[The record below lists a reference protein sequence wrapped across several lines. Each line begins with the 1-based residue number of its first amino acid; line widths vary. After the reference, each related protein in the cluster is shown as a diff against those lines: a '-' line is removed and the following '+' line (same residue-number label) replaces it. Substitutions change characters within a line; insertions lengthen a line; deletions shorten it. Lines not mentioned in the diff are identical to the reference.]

1 MTGSSVT
8 VKLCKLNPRTW
19 LLAYLQACCEA
30 GNRAPADLQAFLPWT
45 MTAPQL
51 AAMRACP
58 LAGSPASMPT
68 VMPTIE
74 GLDTS

>member
-1 MTGSSVT
+1 MYTVLMT

-30 GNRAPADLQAFLPWT
+30 GNRAPTDLQAFLPWT

-51 AAMRACP
+51 ATMRAC
-58 LAGSPASMPT
+58 LRISAHRGRRFRLIVDGISA
-68 VMPTIE
+68 
-74 GLDTS
+74 